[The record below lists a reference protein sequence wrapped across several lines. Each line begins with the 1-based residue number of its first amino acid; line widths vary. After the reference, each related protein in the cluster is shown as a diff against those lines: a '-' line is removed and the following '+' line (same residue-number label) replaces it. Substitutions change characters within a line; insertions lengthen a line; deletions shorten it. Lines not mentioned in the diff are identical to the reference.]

1 MDDLLDN
8 FASSGLE
15 SPDDGDYKYHFVNG
29 SPVGS
34 EHTRPV
40 ALISTA
46 TPERSPKATTREKD
60 YEGDIDDYDD
70 DDYYDRENHGAYPES
85 SLNGT
90 AQREV
95 LQLEIGTASLDRP
108 FPHQNHHSAEPK
120 DTSQPANY
128 GNFSPPPPS
137 VNEGLDE
144 FSSQLRRLHR
154 QDLERDALF
163 TVGNPPNSSW
173 LRRPLNLVNSNSIEK
188 TKT

>member
-15 SPDDGDYKYHFVNG
+15 APDEAPDDGDYKYHFVDG

-40 ALISTA
+40 ALITTA
-46 TPERSPKATTREKD
+46 TTPERSPKAPTREKD

-70 DDYYDRENHGAYPES
+70 DDYYAHENHGAYPES

-90 AQREV
+90 AQRDV

-108 FPHQNHHSAEPK
+108 FPHQNHQSVGSNH
-120 DTSQPANY
+120 TSPRANY
-128 GNFSPPPPS
+128 GNFSPPPMS
-137 VNEGLDE
+137 DNEGPDD
-144 FSSQLRRLHR
+144 FASQLRHLHR
-154 QDLERDALF
+154 QDLKRDELLN
-163 TVGNPPNSSW
+163 VGDPPFPCR
-173 LRRPLNLVNSNSIEK
+173 LQ
-188 TKT
+188 

>member
-46 TPERSPKATTREKD
+46 TPEPSPKAATREKD

-70 DDYYDRENHGAYPES
+70 DDFYERENHGAYPES

-90 AQREV
+90 AQRKV

-108 FPHQNHHSAEPK
+108 IPHENHHSVESM
-120 DTSQPANY
+120 DTSQRANY
-128 GNFSPPPPS
+128 GNFSPPPVS
-137 VNEGLDE
+137 VDERTDE
-144 FSSQLRRLHR
+144 FDSQLRRLHR
-154 QDLERDALF
+154 QDLERDVLF
-163 TVGNPPNSSW
+163 NVGKFPI
-173 LRRPLNLVNSNSIEK
+173 LRGCDGY
-188 TKT
+188 